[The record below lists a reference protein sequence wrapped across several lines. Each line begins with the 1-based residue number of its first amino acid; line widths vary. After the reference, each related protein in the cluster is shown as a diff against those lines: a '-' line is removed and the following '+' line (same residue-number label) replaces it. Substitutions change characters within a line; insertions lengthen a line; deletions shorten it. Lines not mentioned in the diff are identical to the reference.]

1 MNGRNLGFLALLV
14 ILVILLGACRVVVGS
29 GDIVSESREVSGF
42 DSIDLSGSGE
52 VIVSQGEGESLT
64 IETDDNVMEHITSE
78 VRGGTLYLG
87 TEPQTNVM
95 PSQLVFTLS
104 VDELNS
110 ADVSGSGN
118 IEAAS
123 LDTDSLELNVSGSG
137 SVKVDSLTADELSV
151 RISGSGDVDIAG
163 KASGQEIDISGSGK
177 YRAGDL
183 LSENATVSV
192 SGSGDVTIWATDS
205 LDADVSGSGT
215 IDYYGNPTVN
225 TSTSGSGEVNGM
237 GEK

>member
-1 MNGRNLGFLALLV
+1 MNRRSWSILSLLL
-14 ILVILLGACRVVVGS
+14 ILVIALSGCNVVRGS
-29 GDIVSESREVSGF
+29 GDIITETREVSGF
-42 DSIDLSGSGE
+42 DRVDLSGTGD
-52 VIVSQGEGESLT
+52 VIITQGEAESLT

-87 TEPQTNVM
+87 TEDFMNVL
-95 PSQLVFTLS
+95 PSRLVFTLG
-104 VDELNS
+104 VEELTA
-110 ADVSGSGN
+110 ADVSGSGSIKAES
-118 IEAAS
+118 IEANS
-123 LDTDSLELNVSGSG
+123 LDLGVSGSG
-137 SVKVDSLTADELSV
+137 SVEIDSLAADELKVS
-151 RISGSGDVDIAG
+151 ISGSGDVDLAG
-163 KASGQEIDISGSGK
+163 EVPEQEIDISGSGR